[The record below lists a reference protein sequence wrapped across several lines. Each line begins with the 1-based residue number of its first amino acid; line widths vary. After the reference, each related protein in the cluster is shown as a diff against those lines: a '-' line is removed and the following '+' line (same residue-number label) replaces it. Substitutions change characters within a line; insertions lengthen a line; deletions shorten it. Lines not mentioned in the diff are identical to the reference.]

1 MERLSGRVALV
12 TGAASG
18 IGRAIARRLGD
29 EGAIVMVT
37 DINDSGGQLVADEL
51 ASGTTKA
58 AYRHLDVASEAE
70 WASVIHQTVSEFG
83 GLDILVNNAGVVPE
97 PVALEDTTLAE
108 WERTIA
114 ILQTGVFLGMKCAA
128 PALRRS
134 AHASVIN
141 ISSVFGASGGLG
153 ITPSYHAAKGA
164 IRIMTKS
171 AALHWATEGIRANS
185 VHPGFI
191 DTPML
196 HPDDA
201 PPELLAALPEIILG
215 LTPMGRLGRPEEV
228 AAGVAFLA
236 SDDAG
241 FVTGS
246 ELYIDGGY
254 MAR

>member
-1 MERLSGRVALV
+1 M

-18 IGRAIARRLGD
+18 IGKAIVNRLAV
-29 EGAIVMVT
+29 EGAAIMVS
-37 DINDSGGQLVADEL
+37 DVNDVAGRAVADEL
-51 ASGTTKA
+51 ASRTTKA
-58 AYRHLDVASEAE
+58 AYQRLDVASETE
-70 WASVIHQTVSEFG
+70 WAAVIDNTVSELG
-83 GLDILVNNAGVVPE
+83 GLDILVNNAGVSPEAVP
-97 PVALEDTTLAE
+97 LEETSLAE

-114 ILQTGVFLGMKCAA
+114 ILQTGVFLGMKYAA

-134 AHASVIN
+134 SHGSVIN
-141 ISSVFGASGGLG
+141 ISSVFGASGGVEVA
-153 ITPSYHAAKGA
+153 PSHAAKGA

-171 AALHWATEGIRANS
+171 AALHWATEGIRVNS

-196 HPDDA
+196 HFEDQSA
-201 PPELLAALPEIILG
+201 EIHEIVLG

-236 SDDAG
+236 SDDAS